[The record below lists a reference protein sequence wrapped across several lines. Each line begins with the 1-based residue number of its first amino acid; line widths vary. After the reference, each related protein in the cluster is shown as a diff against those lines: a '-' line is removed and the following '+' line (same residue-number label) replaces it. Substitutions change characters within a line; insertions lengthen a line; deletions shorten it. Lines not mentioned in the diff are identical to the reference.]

1 MSMSQVNTMNKQEL
15 GFTLIEMLI
24 VLAIAG
30 VLLSIAGLTLSNYN
44 QNLQLSQATQTLD
57 STLRLISNEALKES
71 RELTLDES
79 SLSDGKLVWKADTS
93 LVGEVAMP
101 SGVTVS
107 VSNKDLTSTDIS
119 FSGRGLPNQ
128 QATFTVNK
136 GSKTD
141 TIILLGTGLVI
152 HP

>member
-1 MSMSQVNTMNKQEL
+1 MNKQEL

-24 VLAIAG
+24 ILTISG
-30 VLLSIAGLTLSNYN
+30 VLLSIAGLTLTNYN
-44 QNLQLSQATQTLD
+44 QNLQLAQATQTLD

-71 RELTLDES
+71 RELTLDEP
-79 SLSDGKLVWKADTS
+79 SLATGNLIWMIDTEV
-93 LVGEVAMP
+93 VGQVAMP

-107 VSNKDLTSTDIS
+107 VSNKELTSTDVS

-141 TIILLGTGLVI
+141 SIILLATGLVI

>member
-1 MSMSQVNTMNKQEL
+1 MNKQEL
-15 GFTLIEMLI
+15 GFTLLEMLI
-24 VLAIAG
+24 ILAIAG
-30 VLLSIAGLTLSNYN
+30 VLLSIAGLTLTNYN
-44 QNLQLSQATQTLD
+44 QNLQLAQATQTLD

-71 RELTLDES
+71 RALTLDES
-79 SLSDGKLVWKADTS
+79 SLSDGKLIWKANTS

-107 VSNKDLTSTDIS
+107 VSNKDLTSEDVS

-128 QATFTVNK
+128 QATFTVTK

-141 TIILLGTGLVI
+141 TIILLATGLVI